1 MHPQNSKTNKTW
13 RIIDIINWGEKYL
26 KEKSFDSPR
35 NEIEILL
42 LHLIGCKKIDLY
54 LDFEKVIKPED
65 LIILRGWIKRRV
77 KREPIQ
83 HIIGHSEFYGRRF
96 IVNQDVLI
104 PRPETETIIDT
115 SISALS
121 KKNNPVIVDIG
132 TGSGCIGI
140 TLALEIPHSKVF
152 AIDVSEA
159 ALSIAKKNAE
169 LYNLKNIE
177 FIKMDFLSEDIN
189 HNVDL
194 LVSNP
199 PYIPQKEISSLM
211 RDVKE
216 YEPMMALTDNG
227 NGLVFYQKLSKII
240 PDVVKKNGVTI
251 LEVGR
256 GNHYN
261 KVKEVFSKEGYSDIE
276 TIRDLNKDIRV
287 LMINN

>member
-1 MHPQNSKTNKTW
+1 LRPQNSKKNKTW

-26 KEKSFDSPR
+26 KDRSFDSPR

-42 LHLIGCKKIDLY
+42 LHLIGCEKIDLY

-65 LIILRGWIKRRV
+65 LITLRGWIKRRV
-77 KREPIQ
+77 NREPIQ

-104 PRPETETIIDT
+104 PRPETETVIDI
-115 SISALS
+115 SIDALS
-121 KKNNPVIVDIG
+121 KKNTPVIIDIG

-140 TLALEIPHSKVF
+140 TLALEIPRSKVF
-152 AIDVSEA
+152 AIDISEA
-159 ALSIAKKNAE
+159 ALSIAKKNAAI
-169 LYNLKNIE
+169 YNLKNIE
-177 FIKMDFLSEDIN
+177 FIKMDFLSKDIK

-216 YEPMMALTDNG
+216 YEPMIALTDNS
-227 NGLVFYQKLSKII
+227 NGLVFYQKISKII
-240 PDVVKKNGVTI
+240 PYVVKKNGVTI

-256 GNHYN
+256 GDHHN

-276 TIRDLNKDIRV
+276 TICDLNKDIRV

>member
-1 MHPQNSKTNKTW
+1 MQPQNSKKNKTW

-26 KEKSFDSPR
+26 KDRSFDSPR

-65 LIILRGWIKRRV
+65 LITLRGWIKRRV
-77 KREPIQ
+77 NREPIQ

-104 PRPETETIIDT
+104 PRPETETVIDI
-115 SISALS
+115 SIDALS
-121 KKNNPVIVDIG
+121 KKNTPVIIDIG

-140 TLALEIPHSKVF
+140 TLALEIPRSKVF
-152 AIDVSEA
+152 AIDISEA
-159 ALSIAKKNAE
+159 ALSIAKKNAAI
-169 LYNLKNIE
+169 YNLKNIE
-177 FIKMDFLSEDIN
+177 FIKMDFLSKDIK

-216 YEPMMALTDNG
+216 YEPMIALTDNS
-227 NGLVFYQKLSKII
+227 NGLVFYQKISKII
-240 PDVVKKNGVTI
+240 PYVVKKNGVTI

-256 GNHYN
+256 GDHHN

-276 TIRDLNKDIRV
+276 TICDLNKDIRV

>member
-1 MHPQNSKTNKTW
+1 LQPQNSKKNKTW

-26 KEKSFDSPR
+26 KDRSFDSPR

-65 LIILRGWIKRRV
+65 LITLRGWIKRRV
-77 KREPIQ
+77 NREPIQ

-104 PRPETETIIDT
+104 PRPETETVIDI
-115 SISALS
+115 SIDALS
-121 KKNNPVIVDIG
+121 KKNTPVIIDIG

-152 AIDVSEA
+152 AIDISEA
-159 ALSIAKKNAE
+159 ALSIAKKNAAI
-169 LYNLKNIE
+169 YNLKNIE
-177 FIKMDFLSEDIN
+177 FIKMDFLSKDIK

-211 RDVKE
+211 RDVKD
-216 YEPMMALTDNG
+216 YEPMLALTDNR
-227 NGLVFYQKLSKII
+227 NGLVFYKKFSKII
-240 PDVVKKNGVTI
+240 PNVVKKNGVTI

-256 GNHYN
+256 GDHHN
-261 KVKEVFSKEGYSDIE
+261 KVKEVFSKDGYNDIE

>member
-1 MHPQNSKTNKTW
+1 LQPQNSKKNKTW

-26 KEKSFDSPR
+26 KDRSFDSPR

-42 LHLIGCKKIDLY
+42 LHLIGCEKIDLY

-65 LIILRGWIKRRV
+65 LITLRGWIKRRV
-77 KREPIQ
+77 NREPIQ

-104 PRPETETIIDT
+104 PRPETETVIDI
-115 SISALS
+115 SIDALS
-121 KKNNPVIVDIG
+121 NKNTPVIIDIG

-140 TLALEIPHSKVF
+140 TLALEIPRSKVF
-152 AIDVSEA
+152 AIDISEA
-159 ALSIAKKNAE
+159 ALSIAKKNAAI
-169 LYNLKNIE
+169 YNLKNIE
-177 FIKMDFLSEDIN
+177 FIKMDFLSKDIK

-216 YEPMMALTDNG
+216 YEPMIALTDNS
-227 NGLVFYQKLSKII
+227 NGLVFYQKISKII
-240 PDVVKKNGVTI
+240 PYVVKKNGVTI

-256 GNHYN
+256 GDHYN

-276 TIRDLNKDIRV
+276 TICDLNKDIRV

>member
-26 KEKSFDSPR
+26 KDRSFDSPR

-65 LIILRGWIKRRV
+65 LITLRGWIKRRV
-77 KREPIQ
+77 NREPIQ

-104 PRPETETIIDT
+104 PRPETETVIDI
-115 SISALS
+115 SIDALS
-121 KKNNPVIVDIG
+121 KKNTPVIIDIG

-152 AIDVSEA
+152 AIDISEA
-159 ALSIAKKNAE
+159 ALSIAKKNAAI
-169 LYNLKNIE
+169 YNLKNIE
-177 FIKMDFLSEDIN
+177 FIKMDFLSKDIK

-216 YEPMMALTDNG
+216 YEPMIALTDNS
-227 NGLVFYQKLSKII
+227 NGLVFYQKISKII
-240 PDVVKKNGVTI
+240 PHVVKKNGVTI

-256 GNHYN
+256 GDHHN

-276 TIRDLNKDIRV
+276 TICDLNKDIRV

>member
-1 MHPQNSKTNKTW
+1 MQPQNSKKNKTW

-26 KEKSFDSPR
+26 KDRSFDSPR

-65 LIILRGWIKRRV
+65 LITLRGWIKRRV
-77 KREPIQ
+77 NREPIQ

-104 PRPETETIIDT
+104 PRPETETVIDI
-115 SISALS
+115 SIDALS
-121 KKNNPVIVDIG
+121 KKNTPVIIDIG

-140 TLALEIPHSKVF
+140 TLALEIPRSKVF
-152 AIDVSEA
+152 AIDISEA
-159 ALSIAKKNAE
+159 ALSIAKKNAAI
-169 LYNLKNIE
+169 YNLKNIE
-177 FIKMDFLSEDIN
+177 FIKMDFLSKDIK

-216 YEPMMALTDNG
+216 YEPMIALTDNS
-227 NGLVFYQKLSKII
+227 NGLLFYQKISKII
-240 PDVVKKNGVTI
+240 PRVVKKNGVTI

-256 GNHYN
+256 GDHHN

-276 TIRDLNKDIRV
+276 TICDLNKDIRV

>member
-1 MHPQNSKTNKTW
+1 MQPQNSKKNKTW

-26 KEKSFDSPR
+26 KDKSFDSPR
-35 NEIEILL
+35 NEIEIFL

-65 LIILRGWIKRRV
+65 LITLRGWIKRRV
-77 KREPIQ
+77 NREPIQ

-104 PRPETETIIDT
+104 PRPETETVIDI
-115 SISALS
+115 SIDALS
-121 KKNNPVIVDIG
+121 KKNTPVIIDIG

-140 TLALEIPHSKVF
+140 TLALEIPRSKVF
-152 AIDVSEA
+152 AIDISEA
-159 ALSIAKKNAE
+159 ALSIAKKNAAI
-169 LYNLKNIE
+169 YNLKNIE
-177 FIKMDFLSEDIN
+177 FIKMDFLSKDIK

-216 YEPMMALTDNG
+216 YEPMIALTDNS
-227 NGLVFYQKLSKII
+227 NGLVFYQKISKII
-240 PDVVKKNGVTI
+240 PYVVKKNGVTI

-256 GNHYN
+256 GDHHN

-276 TIRDLNKDIRV
+276 TVCDLNKDIRV

>member
-26 KEKSFDSPR
+26 KDRSFDSPR

-65 LIILRGWIKRRV
+65 LITLRGWIKRRV
-77 KREPIQ
+77 NREPIQ

-104 PRPETETIIDT
+104 PRPETETVIDI
-115 SISALS
+115 SIDALS
-121 KKNNPVIVDIG
+121 KKNTPVIIDIG

-140 TLALEIPHSKVF
+140 TLALEIPRSKVF
-152 AIDVSEA
+152 AIDISEA
-159 ALSIAKKNAE
+159 ALSIAKKNAAI
-169 LYNLKNIE
+169 YNLKNIE
-177 FIKMDFLSEDIN
+177 FIKMDFLSKDIK

-216 YEPMMALTDNG
+216 YEPMIALTDNS
-227 NGLVFYQKLSKII
+227 NGLVFYQKISKII
-240 PDVVKKNGVTI
+240 PYVVKKNGVTI

-256 GNHYN
+256 VDHHN

-276 TIRDLNKDIRV
+276 TICDLNKDIRV

>member
-1 MHPQNSKTNKTW
+1 LHPQNSKKNKTW

-26 KEKSFDSPR
+26 KDRSFDSPR

-65 LIILRGWIKRRV
+65 LITLRGWIKRRV
-77 KREPIQ
+77 NREPIQ

-104 PRPETETIIDT
+104 PRPETETVIDI
-115 SISALS
+115 SIDALS
-121 KKNNPVIVDIG
+121 NKNTPVIIDIG

-152 AIDVSEA
+152 AIDISEA
-159 ALSIAKKNAE
+159 ALSIAKKNAAI
-169 LYNLKNIE
+169 YNLKNIE
-177 FIKMDFLSEDIN
+177 FIKMDFLSKDIK

-216 YEPMMALTDNG
+216 YEPMIALTDNS
-227 NGLVFYQKLSKII
+227 NGLVFYQKISKII
-240 PDVVKKNGVTI
+240 PHVVKKNGVTI

-256 GNHYN
+256 GDHHN

-276 TIRDLNKDIRV
+276 TICDLNKDIRV

>member
-26 KEKSFDSPR
+26 KDRSFDSPR

-77 KREPIQ
+77 NGEPIQ

-96 IVNQDVLI
+96 NVNQHVLI

-115 SISALS
+115 SIDALS

-152 AIDVSEA
+152 AIDISEA

-177 FIKMDFLSEDIN
+177 FINMDFLREDIN

-211 RDVKE
+211 KDVKE
-216 YEPMMALTDNG
+216 YEPMMALTDND

-256 GNHYN
+256 GDHYN

>member
-1 MHPQNSKTNKTW
+1 MQPQNSKNNKTW

-26 KEKSFDSPR
+26 KDRSFDSPR

-42 LHLIGCKKIDLY
+42 LHLIGCEKIDLY
-54 LDFEKVIKPED
+54 LDFEKVIKPEY
-65 LIILRGWIKRRV
+65 LITLRGWIKRRV
-77 KREPIQ
+77 NREPIQ

-104 PRPETETIIDT
+104 PRPETETVIDI
-115 SISALS
+115 SIDALS
-121 KKNNPVIVDIG
+121 NKNTPVIIDIG

-140 TLALEIPHSKVF
+140 TLALEIPRSKVF
-152 AIDVSEA
+152 AIDISEA
-159 ALSIAKKNAE
+159 ALSIAKKNAAI
-169 LYNLKNIE
+169 YNLKNIE
-177 FIKMDFLSEDIN
+177 FIKMDFLREDIN

-216 YEPMMALTDNG
+216 YEPMMALTDNS
-227 NGLVFYQKLSKII
+227 NGLVFYKKLSKII
-240 PDVVKKNGVTI
+240 PDVVKKNGVSI

-276 TIRDLNKDIRV
+276 TVCDLNKDIRV

>member
-1 MHPQNSKTNKTW
+1 LHPQNSKTNKTW

-26 KEKSFDSPR
+26 NDRFFDNPR

-42 LHLIGCKKIDLY
+42 LHLIGGKKIDLY
-54 LDFEKVIKPED
+54 LDFEKIIKPED
-65 LIILRGWIKRRV
+65 LIILRGWIKRRLN
-77 KREPIQ
+77 REPIQ
-83 HIIGHSEFYGRRF
+83 YIIGHSEFYGRRF
-96 IVNQDVLI
+96 IVNQHVMI
-104 PRPETETIIDT
+104 PRPETETIIGI
-115 SISALS
+115 SIDAIS
-121 KKNNPVIVDIG
+121 KKNNPVIVDVG

-140 TLALEIPHSKVF
+140 TLALEIPHSKIF
-152 AIDVSEA
+152 AIDISEE

-177 FIKMDFLSEDIN
+177 FIKMDFLSQNIN

-211 RDVKE
+211 SDVKE
-216 YEPMMALTDNG
+216 YEPMMALTDKS

-251 LEVGR
+251 LEVGK

-261 KVKEVFSKEGYSDIE
+261 KVKEVFSKEGYNNIE

-287 LMINN
+287 LMIYK

>member
-1 MHPQNSKTNKTW
+1 MQPQNSKKNKTW

-26 KEKSFDSPR
+26 KDRSFDSPR

-65 LIILRGWIKRRV
+65 LITLRGWIKRRV
-77 KREPIQ
+77 NREPIQ
-83 HIIGHSEFYGRRF
+83 YIIGHSEFYGRRF

-104 PRPETETIIDT
+104 PRPETETVIDI
-115 SISALS
+115 SIDALS
-121 KKNNPVIVDIG
+121 KKNTPVIIDIG

-152 AIDVSEA
+152 AIDISEA
-159 ALSIAKKNAE
+159 ALSIAKKNAAI
-169 LYNLKNIE
+169 YNLKNIE
-177 FIKMDFLSEDIN
+177 FIKMDFLSKDIK

-216 YEPMMALTDNG
+216 YEPMIALTDNS
-227 NGLVFYQKLSKII
+227 NGLVFYQKISKII
-240 PDVVKKNGVTI
+240 PYVVKKNGVTI

-256 GNHYN
+256 GDHHN

-276 TIRDLNKDIRV
+276 TICDLNKDIRV

>member
-1 MHPQNSKTNKTW
+1 LYPHNSKTNKTW

-26 KEKSFDSPR
+26 KDRFFDNPR

-42 LHLIGCKKIDLY
+42 LHLIGGKKIDLY
-54 LDFEKVIKPED
+54 LDFEKIIKPED
-65 LIILRGWIKRRV
+65 LIILRGWIKRRLN
-77 KREPIQ
+77 REPIQ
-83 HIIGHSEFYGRRF
+83 YIIGHSEFYGRRF
-96 IVNQDVLI
+96 IVNQHVMI
-104 PRPETETIIDT
+104 PRPETETIIGI
-115 SISALS
+115 SIDAIS
-121 KKNNPVIVDIG
+121 KKNNPVIVDVG

-140 TLALEIPHSKVF
+140 TLALEIPHSKIF
-152 AIDVSEA
+152 AIDISEE

-177 FIKMDFLSEDIN
+177 FIKMDFLSQNIN

-211 RDVKE
+211 SDVKE
-216 YEPMMALTDNG
+216 YEPMMALTDKS

-251 LEVGR
+251 LEVGK

-261 KVKEVFSKEGYSDIE
+261 KVKEVFSKEGYNNIE

-287 LMINN
+287 LMIYK

>member
-1 MHPQNSKTNKTW
+1 MHPQNSKKNKTW

-26 KEKSFDSPR
+26 KDRSFDSPR

-65 LIILRGWIKRRV
+65 LITLRGWIKRRV
-77 KREPIQ
+77 NREPIQ

-104 PRPETETIIDT
+104 PRSETETVIDI
-115 SISALS
+115 SIDALS
-121 KKNNPVIVDIG
+121 KKNTPVIIDIG

-140 TLALEIPHSKVF
+140 TLALEIPRSKVF
-152 AIDVSEA
+152 AIDISEA
-159 ALSIAKKNAE
+159 ALSIAKKNAAI
-169 LYNLKNIE
+169 YNLKNIE
-177 FIKMDFLSEDIN
+177 FIKMDFLSKDIK

-216 YEPMMALTDNG
+216 YEPMIALTDNS
-227 NGLVFYQKLSKII
+227 NGLVFYQKISKII
-240 PDVVKKNGVTI
+240 PYVVKKNGVTI

-256 GNHYN
+256 GDHHN
-261 KVKEVFSKEGYSDIE
+261 KVKEVFSKDGYSDIE
-276 TIRDLNKDIRV
+276 TVCDLNKDIRV

>member
-1 MHPQNSKTNKTW
+1 MDPQNSKTNKTW

-26 KEKSFDSPR
+26 KNRSFDRPR

-42 LHLIGCKKIDLY
+42 LHLIGCEKIDLY

-65 LIILRGWIKRRV
+65 LITLRGWIKRRV
-77 KREPIQ
+77 NREPIQ

-96 IVNQDVLI
+96 IVNKDVLI
-104 PRPETETIIDT
+104 PRPETETVIDI
-115 SISALS
+115 SINALS
-121 KKNNPVIVDIG
+121 KKNTPVIIDIG

-140 TLALEIPHSKVF
+140 TLALEIPRSKVF
-152 AIDVSEA
+152 AIDISEA
-159 ALSIAKKNAE
+159 ALSIAKKNAAI
-169 LYNLKNIE
+169 YNLKNIE
-177 FIKMDFLSEDIN
+177 FIKMDFLSKDIK

-216 YEPMMALTDNG
+216 YEPMIALTDNS
-227 NGLVFYQKLSKII
+227 NGLVFYQKISKII
-240 PDVVKKNGVTI
+240 PHVVKKNGVTI

-256 GNHYN
+256 GDHHN

-276 TIRDLNKDIRV
+276 TICDLNKDIRV

>member
-1 MHPQNSKTNKTW
+1 LQPQNSKKNKTW

-26 KEKSFDSPR
+26 KDKSFDSPR

-42 LHLIGCKKIDLY
+42 IHLIGCKKIDLY

-65 LIILRGWIKRRV
+65 LITLRGWIKRRV
-77 KREPIQ
+77 NREPIQ

-104 PRPETETIIDT
+104 PRPETETVIDI
-115 SISALS
+115 SIDALS
-121 KKNNPVIVDIG
+121 KKNTPVIIDIG

-140 TLALEIPHSKVF
+140 TLALEIPRSKVF
-152 AIDVSEA
+152 AIDISEA
-159 ALSIAKKNAE
+159 ALSIAKKNAAI
-169 LYNLKNIE
+169 YNLKNIE
-177 FIKMDFLSEDIN
+177 FIKMDFLSKDIK

-216 YEPMMALTDNG
+216 YEPMIALTDNS
-227 NGLVFYQKLSKII
+227 NGLVFYQKISKII
-240 PDVVKKNGVTI
+240 PYVVKKNGVTI

-256 GNHYN
+256 GDHHN

-276 TIRDLNKDIRV
+276 TICDLNKDIRV

>member
-26 KEKSFDSPR
+26 KDRSFDSPR

-77 KREPIQ
+77 NREPIQ
-83 HIIGHSEFYGRRF
+83 YIIGHSEFYGRRF
-96 IVNQDVLI
+96 NVNHHVLI
-104 PRPETETIIDT
+104 PRPETETIINT
-115 SISALS
+115 SIDALS
-121 KKNNPVIVDIG
+121 KKNNPVIIDIG

-152 AIDVSEA
+152 AIDISEE

-177 FIKMDFLSEDIN
+177 FIKMNFLSEDIN

-199 PYIPQKEISSLM
+199 PYIPQKEICSLM
-211 RDVKE
+211 RDVKD
-216 YEPMMALTDNG
+216 YEPRVALTDNS
-227 NGLVFYQKLSKII
+227 NGLVFYKKLSKSI
-240 PDVVKKNGVTI
+240 PEVVKKNGVSI
-251 LEVGR
+251 IEVGR
-256 GNHYN
+256 GDHYN
-261 KVKEVFSKEGYSDIE
+261 KVKEVFSKDGYNDIE
-276 TIRDLNKDIRV
+276 IIRDLNKDKRV
-287 LMINN
+287 LRINN

>member
-1 MHPQNSKTNKTW
+1 MYPHNSKTNKTW

-26 KEKSFDSPR
+26 KDRFFDNPR

-42 LHLIGCKKIDLY
+42 LHLIGGKKIDLY
-54 LDFEKVIKPED
+54 LDFEKIIKPED
-65 LIILRGWIKRRV
+65 LIILRGWIKRRLN
-77 KREPIQ
+77 REPIQ
-83 HIIGHSEFYGRRF
+83 YIIGHSEFYGRRF
-96 IVNQDVLI
+96 IVNQHVMI
-104 PRPETETIIDT
+104 PRPETETIIGI
-115 SISALS
+115 SIDAIS
-121 KKNNPVIVDIG
+121 KKNNPVIVDVG

-140 TLALEIPHSKVF
+140 TLALEIPHSKIF
-152 AIDVSEA
+152 AIDISEE

-177 FIKMDFLSEDIN
+177 FIKMDFLSQNIN

-211 RDVKE
+211 SDVKE
-216 YEPMMALTDNG
+216 YEPMMALTDKS

-251 LEVGR
+251 LEVGK

-261 KVKEVFSKEGYSDIE
+261 KVKEVFSKEGYNNIE

-287 LMINN
+287 LMIYK

>member
-1 MHPQNSKTNKTW
+1 LHPQNSKTNKTW
-13 RIIDIINWGEKYL
+13 RIIDIINWGEKYF
-26 KEKSFDSPR
+26 KDRFFDSPR

-54 LDFEKVIKPED
+54 LDFEKGIKPED

-77 KREPIQ
+77 NREPIQ
-83 HIIGHSEFYGRRF
+83 YIIGYSEFYGRRF
-96 IVNQDVLI
+96 NVNQHVLI
-104 PRPETETIIDT
+104 PRPETETIINT
-115 SISALS
+115 SIDALS
-121 KKNNPVIVDIG
+121 KKNNPVIIDIG

-152 AIDVSEA
+152 AIDISEE

-177 FIKMDFLSEDIN
+177 FIKMNFLSEDIN

-211 RDVKE
+211 KDVKE
-216 YEPMMALTDNG
+216 YEPMMALTDND

-256 GNHYN
+256 GDHYN

>member
-1 MHPQNSKTNKTW
+1 LHPQNSKTNKTW

-26 KEKSFDSPR
+26 KDRFFDSPR

-77 KREPIQ
+77 NREPIQ
-83 HIIGHSEFYGRRF
+83 YIIGHSEFYGRRF
-96 IVNQDVLI
+96 NVNQHVLI

-115 SISALS
+115 SIDALS

-152 AIDVSEA
+152 AIDISEA

-177 FIKMDFLSEDIN
+177 FIKMDFLREDIN

-211 RDVKE
+211 KDVKE

-256 GNHYN
+256 GDHYN

>member
-1 MHPQNSKTNKTW
+1 LHPQNSKTNKTW

-26 KEKSFDSPR
+26 KDRSFDSPR

-42 LHLIGCKKIDLY
+42 LHLIGCEKIDLY

-65 LIILRGWIKRRV
+65 LITLRGWIKRRV
-77 KREPIQ
+77 NREPIQ

-104 PRPETETIIDT
+104 PRPETETVIDI
-115 SISALS
+115 SIDALS
-121 KKNNPVIVDIG
+121 KKNTPVIIDIG

-152 AIDVSEA
+152 AIDISEA
-159 ALSIAKKNAE
+159 ALSIAKKNAAI
-169 LYNLKNIE
+169 YNLKNIE
-177 FIKMDFLSEDIN
+177 FIKMDFLSKDIK

-216 YEPMMALTDNG
+216 YEPMIALTDNS
-227 NGLVFYQKLSKII
+227 NGLVFYQKISKII
-240 PDVVKKNGVTI
+240 PHVVKKNGVTI

-256 GNHYN
+256 GDHHN

-276 TIRDLNKDIRV
+276 TVCDLNKDIRV

>member
-1 MHPQNSKTNKTW
+1 MHPQNSKKNKTW

-26 KEKSFDSPR
+26 KDRSFDSPR

-42 LHLIGCKKIDLY
+42 LHLIGCEKIDLY
-54 LDFEKVIKPED
+54 LDFEKVINPED
-65 LIILRGWIKRRV
+65 LITLRGWIKRRV
-77 KREPIQ
+77 NREPIQ

-104 PRPETETIIDT
+104 PRSETETVIDI
-115 SISALS
+115 SIDALS
-121 KKNNPVIVDIG
+121 KKNTPVIIDIG

-140 TLALEIPHSKVF
+140 TLALEIPRSKVF
-152 AIDVSEA
+152 AIDISEA
-159 ALSIAKKNAE
+159 ALSIAKKNAAI
-169 LYNLKNIE
+169 YNLKNIE
-177 FIKMDFLSEDIN
+177 FIKMDFLSKDIK

-216 YEPMMALTDNG
+216 YEPMIALTDNS
-227 NGLVFYQKLSKII
+227 NGLVFYQKISKII
-240 PDVVKKNGVTI
+240 PYVVKKNGVTI

-256 GNHYN
+256 GDHHN
-261 KVKEVFSKEGYSDIE
+261 KVKEVFSKDGYSDIE
-276 TIRDLNKDIRV
+276 TVCDLNKDIRV

>member
-1 MHPQNSKTNKTW
+1 MQPQNSKKNKTW

-26 KEKSFDSPR
+26 KDRSFDSPR

-65 LIILRGWIKRRV
+65 LITLREWIKRRV
-77 KREPIQ
+77 NREPIQ

-104 PRPETETIIDT
+104 PRPETETVIDI
-115 SISALS
+115 SIDALS
-121 KKNNPVIVDIG
+121 KKNTPVIIDIG

-152 AIDVSEA
+152 AIDISEA
-159 ALSIAKKNAE
+159 ALSIAKKNAAI
-169 LYNLKNIE
+169 YNLKNIE
-177 FIKMDFLSEDIN
+177 FIKMDFLSKDIK

-216 YEPMMALTDNG
+216 YEPMIALTDNS
-227 NGLVFYQKLSKII
+227 NGLVFYQKISKII
-240 PDVVKKNGVTI
+240 PHVVKKNGVTI

-256 GNHYN
+256 GDHHN

-276 TIRDLNKDIRV
+276 TICDLNKDIRV

>member
-26 KEKSFDSPR
+26 KDRSFDSPR

-65 LIILRGWIKRRV
+65 LITLRGWIKRRV
-77 KREPIQ
+77 NREPIQ

-104 PRPETETIIDT
+104 PRPETETVIDI
-115 SISALS
+115 SIDALS
-121 KKNNPVIVDIG
+121 KKTTPVIIDIG

-152 AIDVSEA
+152 AIDISEA
-159 ALSIAKKNAE
+159 ALSIAKKNAAI
-169 LYNLKNIE
+169 YNLKNIE
-177 FIKMDFLSEDIN
+177 FIKMDFLSEDIK

-211 RDVKE
+211 RDVKD
-216 YEPMMALTDNG
+216 YEPMLALTDNR
-227 NGLVFYQKLSKII
+227 NGLVFYKKFSKII
-240 PDVVKKNGVTI
+240 SDVVKNNGVTI

-256 GNHYN
+256 GDHHN
-261 KVKEVFSKEGYSDIE
+261 KVKEIFSKDGYINIE

-287 LMINN
+287 LIINN

>member
-1 MHPQNSKTNKTW
+1 LHPQNSKTNKTW

-26 KEKSFDSPR
+26 KERSFDSPR

-77 KREPIQ
+77 NREPIQ
-83 HIIGHSEFYGRRF
+83 YIIGHSEFYGRRF
-96 IVNQDVLI
+96 NVNQHVLI
-104 PRPETETIIDT
+104 PRPETETIIDA
-115 SISALS
+115 SIDALS
-121 KKNNPVIVDIG
+121 KKNNPVIIDIG

-152 AIDVSEA
+152 AIDVSQA
-159 ALSIAKKNAE
+159 ALAIAKKNAE

-216 YEPMMALTDNG
+216 YEPMMALTDNS

-240 PDVVKKNGVTI
+240 PDIVKKNGMTI

-256 GNHYN
+256 GDHYN

-276 TIRDLNKDIRV
+276 TFRDLNKDIRV

>member
-1 MHPQNSKTNKTW
+1 MNKTW

-26 KEKSFDSPR
+26 KDRFFDSPR

-42 LHLIGCKKIDLY
+42 LHLIGGKKIDLY
-54 LDFEKVIKPED
+54 LDFEKIIKPED
-65 LIILRGWIKRRV
+65 LIILRGWIKRRLN
-77 KREPIQ
+77 REPIQ
-83 HIIGHSEFYGRRF
+83 YIIGHSEFYGRRF
-96 IVNQDVLI
+96 IVNQHVMI
-104 PRPETETIIDT
+104 PRPETETIIGI
-115 SISALS
+115 SIDAIS
-121 KKNNPVIVDIG
+121 KKNNPVIVDVG

-140 TLALEIPHSKVF
+140 TLALEIPHSKIF
-152 AIDVSEA
+152 AIDISEE

-177 FIKMDFLSEDIN
+177 FIKMDFLSQNIN

-211 RDVKE
+211 SDVKE
-216 YEPMMALTDNG
+216 YEPMMALTDKS

-251 LEVGR
+251 LEVGK

-261 KVKEVFSKEGYSDIE
+261 KVKEVFSKEGYNNIE

-287 LMINN
+287 LMIYK

>member
-1 MHPQNSKTNKTW
+1 MQPQNSKKNKTW

-26 KEKSFDSPR
+26 KDRSFDSPR

-65 LIILRGWIKRRV
+65 LITLRGWIKRRV
-77 KREPIQ
+77 NREPIQ

-104 PRPETETIIDT
+104 PRPETETVIDI
-115 SISALS
+115 SIDALS
-121 KKNNPVIVDIG
+121 KKNTPVIIDIG

-152 AIDVSEA
+152 AIDISEA
-159 ALSIAKKNAE
+159 ALSIAKKNAAI
-169 LYNLKNIE
+169 YNLKNIE
-177 FIKMDFLSEDIN
+177 FIKMDFLSKDIK

-216 YEPMMALTDNG
+216 YEPMIALTDNS
-227 NGLVFYQKLSKII
+227 NGLVFYQKISKII
-240 PDVVKKNGVTI
+240 PHVVKKNGVTI

-256 GNHYN
+256 GDHHN

-276 TIRDLNKDIRV
+276 TVCDLNKDIRV

>member
-1 MHPQNSKTNKTW
+1 MHPQNPKTNKTW

-26 KEKSFDSPR
+26 KDKSFDSPR

-65 LIILRGWIKRRV
+65 LITLRGWIKRRV
-77 KREPIQ
+77 NREPIQ

-96 IVNQDVLI
+96 IVNQNVLI
-104 PRPETETIIDT
+104 PRPETETVIDI
-115 SISALS
+115 SIDALS
-121 KKNNPVIVDIG
+121 NKNTPVIIDIG

-140 TLALEIPHSKVF
+140 TLALEIPRSKVF
-152 AIDVSEA
+152 AIDISEA
-159 ALSIAKKNAE
+159 ALSIAKKNAAI
-169 LYNLKNIE
+169 YNLKNIE
-177 FIKMDFLSEDIN
+177 FIKMDFLRKDIK

-216 YEPMMALTDNG
+216 YEPMIALTDNS
-227 NGLVFYQKLSKII
+227 NGLVFYQKISKII
-240 PDVVKKNGVTI
+240 PHVVKKNGVTI

-256 GNHYN
+256 GDHHN

-276 TIRDLNKDIRV
+276 TICDLNKDIRV

>member
-1 MHPQNSKTNKTW
+1 LQPQNSKTNKTW

-26 KEKSFDSPR
+26 KDRSFDSPR

-77 KREPIQ
+77 NREPIQ
-83 HIIGHSEFYGRRF
+83 YIIGHSEFYGRRF
-96 IVNQDVLI
+96 NVNHHVLI
-104 PRPETETIIDT
+104 PRPETETIINT
-115 SISALS
+115 SIDALS
-121 KKNNPVIVDIG
+121 KKNNPVIIDIG

-152 AIDVSEA
+152 AIDISEE

-177 FIKMDFLSEDIN
+177 FIKMNFLSEDIN
-189 HNVDL
+189 HKVDL

-216 YEPMMALTDNG
+216 YEPMMALTDNS
-227 NGLVFYQKLSKII
+227 NGLVFYKKLSKII
-240 PDVVKKNGVTI
+240 PDVVKKNGVSI

-261 KVKEVFSKEGYSDIE
+261 KVKEVFSKEGYNDIE
-276 TIRDLNKDIRV
+276 IIRDLNKDNRV
-287 LMINN
+287 LRINN

>member
-1 MHPQNSKTNKTW
+1 MQPQNSKKNKTW

-26 KEKSFDSPR
+26 KDRSFDSPR

-54 LDFEKVIKPED
+54 LNFEKVIKPED
-65 LIILRGWIKRRV
+65 LITLRGWIKRRV
-77 KREPIQ
+77 NREPIQ

-104 PRPETETIIDT
+104 PRPETETVIDI
-115 SISALS
+115 SIDALS
-121 KKNNPVIVDIG
+121 KKNTPVIIDIG

-140 TLALEIPHSKVF
+140 TLALEIPRSKVF
-152 AIDVSEA
+152 AIDISEA
-159 ALSIAKKNAE
+159 ALSIAKKNAAI
-169 LYNLKNIE
+169 YNLKNIE
-177 FIKMDFLSEDIN
+177 FIKMDFLSKDIK

-216 YEPMMALTDNG
+216 YEPMIALTDNS
-227 NGLVFYQKLSKII
+227 NGLVFYQKISKII
-240 PDVVKKNGVTI
+240 PHVVKKNGVTI

-256 GNHYN
+256 GDHHN

-276 TIRDLNKDIRV
+276 TICDLNKDIRV

>member
-1 MHPQNSKTNKTW
+1 LQPQNSKKNKTW

-26 KEKSFDSPR
+26 KDRSFDSPR

-65 LIILRGWIKRRV
+65 LITLRGWIKRRV
-77 KREPIQ
+77 NREPIQ

-104 PRPETETIIDT
+104 PRPETETVIDI
-115 SISALS
+115 SIDALS
-121 KKNNPVIVDIG
+121 KKNTPVIIDIG

-140 TLALEIPHSKVF
+140 TLALEIPRSKVF
-152 AIDVSEA
+152 AIDISEA
-159 ALSIAKKNAE
+159 ALSIAKKNAAI
-169 LYNLKNIE
+169 YNLKNIE
-177 FIKMDFLSEDIN
+177 FIKMDFLSKDIK

-216 YEPMMALTDNG
+216 YEPMIALTDNS
-227 NGLVFYQKLSKII
+227 NGLVFYQKISKII
-240 PDVVKKNGVTI
+240 PYVVKKNGVTI

-256 GNHYN
+256 GDHHN

-276 TIRDLNKDIRV
+276 TICDLNKDIRV

>member
-1 MHPQNSKTNKTW
+1 LQPQNSKKNKTW

-26 KEKSFDSPR
+26 KDRSFDSPR

-65 LIILRGWIKRRV
+65 LITLRGWIKRRV
-77 KREPIQ
+77 NREPIQ

-104 PRPETETIIDT
+104 PRPETETVIDI
-115 SISALS
+115 SIDALS
-121 KKNNPVIVDIG
+121 KKNTPVIIDIG

-152 AIDVSEA
+152 AIDISEV
-159 ALSIAKKNAE
+159 ALSIAKKNADI
-169 LYNLKNIE
+169 YNLKNIE
-177 FIKMDFLSEDIN
+177 FIKMDFLRKDIK

-216 YEPMMALTDNG
+216 YEPMIALTDNS
-227 NGLVFYQKLSKII
+227 NGLVFYQKISKII
-240 PDVVKKNGVTI
+240 PHVVKKNGVTI

-256 GNHYN
+256 GDHHN

-276 TIRDLNKDIRV
+276 TICDLNKDIRV